1 MDMKKIVATSSI
13 AMALAISGTAII
25 SPQAHASTISKI
37 IPSRL
42 ERTIATPLS
51 DNQTPK
57 RDMQQLIQEQY
68 KPSVSITSSAPNS
81 LLSTH
86 SLWSMGNLFDE
97 IASLL
102 GMTNHELK
110 QHLQDGDTIAQIAEH
125 QGMEQ
130 TKIADVLV
138 TNISI
143 IWQQQRAAGQITQ
156 SQYEQYRVEAENQA
170 QRIINSAM

>member
-13 AMALAISGTAII
+13 AMTLAISGTAII
-25 SPQAHASTISKI
+25 SPQAHASTISKM

-42 ERTIATPLS
+42 ERTITTPLS

-57 RDMQQLIQEQY
+57 RDMQQLISEKY
-68 KPSVSITSSAPNS
+68 KPSVSITSWNANS
-81 LLSTH
+81 LLSTYP
-86 SLWSMGNLFDE
+86 LWNLGDLFDE

-125 QGMEQ
+125 QGMEK
-130 TKIADVLV
+130 TKIADMLIN
-138 TNISI
+138 NISI
-143 IWQQQRAAGQITQ
+143 IWQQQLAAGQITQ
-156 SQYEQYRVEAENQA
+156 AQYEKYMIEVEDQA